1 MALAVMRRH
10 RRWLFVFLWLVIAA
24 FIILYIPAFQ
34 GADVGSPGEAMAK
47 VGGLPITVGE
57 FRRSYLRQRQR
68 LEQLYQG
75 RLDADALRSMGIE
88 EQVFSAL
95 VDDRLV
101 ALEVKR
107 LGLSIDDET
116 VAREVA
122 HRFQE
127 NGRYIGSD
135 EIRRRLELQG
145 GTVEEFEQ
153 SLREGLLRERLE
165 RLVTDGVAVSPAEAE
180 REFRRRTEQ
189 VKAEYVLVDAAPFR
203 AAAAS
208 VSDDEVARRF
218 ESDREAYR
226 IPEQRAVQ
234 YLVVDEA
241 SLANRVAVTDGELQ
255 SYYQEH
261 RDEFKEP
268 EEVCASHILVKVKAT
283 PEAAEGRP
291 DAEARKMAEALLAQV
306 KAGGDFAAIA
316 RKSSEDK
323 GSATGGGDL
332 GCFGR
337 GHMLPAFENAAFS
350 LAPGEVSELVKTD
363 FGYHV
368 IQLKSRKEETVPAL
382 SQVKDRIRQT
392 LLSQRAR
399 ALVEEK
405 MIAVSDA
412 LRRGRGLEEAGREQG
427 LAAKKSAAFARGE
440 IAPSP
445 LSSSVLVARVFEL
458 KSGQVEPEPFSV
470 PGGYVFVGLAEVRAP
485 RVPDLKEAQAR
496 VKTELVEEKA
506 LQAARSKA
514 AELRARAEKEGLEKA
529 ASALGLVRKETAGL
543 VGRGQPLGDMG
554 TGAALEDAAFSLS
567 QGSLSDPVRTVSGY
581 AVLRVLEK
589 KAFDPAAFEGQKA
602 TIVASLKDQRRQQL
616 FRAYLAQA
624 RQRYTVER
632 RPEAF
637 QRVLG

>member
-34 GADVGSPGEAMAK
+34 GADAGSPGETMAR

-57 FRRSYLRQRQR
+57 FRKSYLRQRQR

-75 RLDADALRSMGIE
+75 RLDAEALRSMGIE
-88 EQVFSAL
+88 EQVFNAL

-116 VAREVA
+116 LAREVA

-145 GTVEEFEQ
+145 GTVDEFEQ
-153 SLREGLLRERLE
+153 SLRDGLLRERLE
-165 RLVTDGVAVSPAEAE
+165 RLVTDGVAVTPAEAE

-189 VKAEYVLVDAAPFR
+189 VKTEYVLVDAAPFR
-203 AAAAS
+203 ATAA
-208 VSDDEVARRF
+208 VTDDEVGQRF
-218 ESDREAYR
+218 QSDRESYR
-226 IPEQRAVQ
+226 IPEQRVVQ
-234 YLVVDEA
+234 YLVVDETA
-241 SLANRVAVTDGELQ
+241 LSNRVAVTDAEME
-255 SYYQEH
+255 SHYQEH
-261 RDEFKEP
+261 KEDFKEP
-268 EEVCASHILVKVKAT
+268 EEVCASHILVKVKAS
-283 PEAAEGRP
+283 PEGEGHP
-291 DAEARKMAEALLAQV
+291 DAEARKTAEGLLAQV
-306 KAGGDFAAIA
+306 KAGADFAALA
-316 RKSSEDK
+316 KKSSEDK
-323 GSATGGGDL
+323 GSATMGGDV

-337 GHMLPAFENAAFS
+337 GHMVPPFENAAFS
-350 LAPGEVSELVKTD
+350 MKAGDFSALVKTD
-363 FGYHV
+363 FGYH
-368 IQLKSRKEETVPAL
+368 IIKIDSRREETTPAL

-405 MIAVSDA
+405 MAAVVAA
-412 LRRGRGLEEAGREQG
+412 LRRGRGLEEAAREQG
-427 LAAKKSAAFARGE
+427 LPAKRSEPFARGE
-440 IAPSP
+440 TAPAP
-445 LSSSVLVARVFEL
+445 LSSPQLVARVFEL
-458 KSGQVEPEPFSV
+458 KSGQVEPEPFSI
-470 PGGYVFVGLAEVRAP
+470 PGGYVFVALAEVRAP
-485 RVPDLKEAQAR
+485 RVPDLPEARAR
-496 VKTELVEEKA
+496 VKADLVEEKA
-506 LQAARSKA
+506 LQAARARA
-514 AELRARAEKEGLEKA
+514 AEVKVRAEKDGLEKA

-554 TGAALEDAAFSLS
+554 TGAALEDAAFSLP
-567 QGSLSDPVRTVSGY
+567 QGSLSDPVRTSAGY
-581 AVLRVLEK
+581 AVLRVLERK
-589 KAFDPAAFEGQKA
+589 PFDPAAYEGQKA

-637 QRVLG
+637 QRVMG

>member
-1 MALAVMRRH
+1 MALAVLRRH

-34 GADVGSPGEAMAK
+34 GADAGSPAETVAK

-57 FRRSYLRQRQR
+57 FRKSYQRQRQR

-107 LGLSIDDET
+107 LGLSIDDES
-116 VAREVA
+116 VAREVQA
-122 HRFQE
+122 RFQE
-127 NGRYIGSD
+127 NGRFIGAD
-135 EIRRRLELQG
+135 EIKRRVELQG

-153 SLREGLLRERLE
+153 SMRDGLLRERLE
-165 RLVTDGVAVSPAEAE
+165 QLVTDGVAVTPAEAE

-189 VKAEYVLVDAAPFR
+189 VKAEYVLVDKAPFR
-203 AAAAS
+203 AAAA
-208 VSDDEVARRF
+208 VTDEEVKQRF

-226 IPEQRAVQ
+226 IPEQRTVQ
-234 YLVVDEA
+234 YLAVDEA
-241 SLANRVAVTDGELQ
+241 SLANRVAVTDGEIEA
-255 SYYQEH
+255 YYQDH
-261 RDEFKEP
+261 KDEFKEP
-268 EEVCASHILVKVKAT
+268 EEVCAYHILVKVKGA
-283 PEAAEGRP
+283 PEGEGHP
-291 DAEARKMAEALLAQV
+291 DAEARKMAEVLLAQV
-306 KAGGDFAAIA
+306 KAGGDFEAVA

-323 GSATGGGDL
+323 GSAPGGGDL

-350 LAPGEVSELVKTD
+350 LKPGEVSELVKTD

-368 IQLKSRKEETVPAL
+368 IKIASRREESIPAL

-399 ALVEEK
+399 TLVEEK
-405 MIAVSDA
+405 MAAVSA
-412 LRRGRGLEEAGREQG
+412 SLRRGRGIEEAGREQG
-427 LAAKKSAAFARGE
+427 LVAKKSEPFARGDT
-440 IAPSP
+440 APPP
-445 LSSSVLVARVFEL
+445 LSSPVLVSRVFEL
-458 KSGQVEPEPFSV
+458 KAGAAEPEPFTT
-470 PGGYVFVGLAEVRAP
+470 PGGYVFVALADVRP
-485 RVPDLKEAQAR
+485 SRVPELKDVQAR
-496 VKTELVEEKA
+496 VKADLQEEKA
-506 LQAARSKA
+506 LQAARAKA
-514 AELRARAEKEGLEKA
+514 AEVRARAEKEGLEKA

-543 VGRGQPLGDMG
+543 VGRGQPLGDLG
-554 TGAALEDAAFSLS
+554 TGAALEDAAFSLP
-567 QGSLSDPVRTVSGY
+567 QGSLSDPVRAAAGY

-589 KAFDPAAFEGQKA
+589 KPFDPAAYDGQKA
-602 TIVASLKDQRRQQL
+602 TVVAGLKDQRRQQL

-624 RQRYTVER
+624 RQRYPVER

-637 QRVLG
+637 QRVVG

>member
-10 RRWLFVFLWLVIAA
+10 RRWLFGFLWLVIAA

-34 GADVGSPGEAMAK
+34 GADAGSPGETMAK

-57 FRRSYLRQRQR
+57 FRRSVQRQRQR
-68 LEQLYQG
+68 LEQVYQG
-75 RLDADALRSMGIE
+75 RLDAEALRSMGIE

-101 ALEVKR
+101 ALEVRR

-116 VAREVA
+116 LAREVQS
-122 HRFQE
+122 RFQE

-145 GTVEEFEQ
+145 GTVDEFEQ
-153 SLREGLLRERLE
+153 SLRDGLLRERLE
-165 RLVTDGVAVSPAEAE
+165 RLVTDGVAVTPAEAE
-180 REFRRRTEQ
+180 AEFRRRTEH
-189 VKAEYVLVDAAPFR
+189 VKAEYVLVDKAPFR
-203 AAAAS
+203 ATAA
-208 VSDDEVARRF
+208 VTDDEVRQRYQ
-218 ESDREAYR
+218 SDRESYR

-234 YLVVDEA
+234 YLLVDEA
-241 SLANRVAVTDGELQ
+241 SLANRVAVTDGEMEG
-255 SYYQEH
+255 YYQEH
-261 RDEFKEP
+261 KDDFKEP
-268 EEVCASHILVKVKAT
+268 EEVCASHILVKVKAS
-283 PEAAEGRP
+283 PEAEGHA
-291 DAEARKMAEALLAQV
+291 DAEARKIAEGLLAQV
-306 KAGGDFAAIA
+306 KAGGELAALA

-337 GHMLPAFENAAFS
+337 GHMVAAFENAAFS
-350 LAPGEVSELVKTD
+350 LKPGEVSELVKTD
-363 FGYHV
+363 FGYH
-368 IQLKSRKEETVPAL
+368 IIKIGSRREETIPAL

-405 MIAVSDA
+405 MAAVSAA

-427 LAAKKSAAFARGE
+427 LAVKKSEPFARGE
-440 IAPSP
+440 AAPAP
-445 LSSSVLVARVFEL
+445 LSSPQLAARVFEL
-458 KSGQVEPEPFSV
+458 KAGQAEPEPFSI
-470 PGGYVFVGLAEVRAP
+470 PTGYVFVALAEVRAP

-496 VKTELVEEKA
+496 VKADLVEEKA

-514 AELRARAEKEGLEKA
+514 AEVKTRAEKEGLEKA

-554 TGAALEDAAFSLS
+554 AGAALEAAAFSLP
-567 QGSLSDPVRTVSGY
+567 QGSLSDPVRTSNGY

-589 KAFDPAAFEGQKA
+589 KPFDPAAYEGQKA

-637 QRVLG
+637 QRVMG

>member
-34 GADVGSPGEAMAK
+34 GADAGSPGETMAK
-47 VGGLPITVGE
+47 VGGMPITVGE
-57 FRRSYLRQRQR
+57 FRKSYLRQRQR

-75 RLDADALRSMGIE
+75 RLDAEALRSMGIE

-116 VAREVA
+116 LAREVQA
-122 HRFQE
+122 RFQE

-145 GTVEEFEQ
+145 GTVDEFEQ
-153 SLREGLLRERLE
+153 SLRDGLLRERLE
-165 RLVTDGVAVSPAEAE
+165 QLVTDAVTVTPAEAE

-189 VKAEYVLVDAAPFR
+189 VKAEYVLVDKTPFR
-203 AAAAS
+203 AAAA
-208 VSDDEVARRF
+208 VSDDDVARRF
-218 ESDREAYR
+218 QSNPGAYR
-226 IPEQRAVQ
+226 VPEQRVVQ
-234 YLVVDEA
+234 YLVVDENA
-241 SLANRVAVTDGELQ
+241 LGNRVAVTDGEIE

-261 RDEFKEP
+261 KDDFKEP
-268 EEVCASHILVKVKAT
+268 EEVCASHILVKVKAS
-283 PEAAEGRP
+283 PEAEGHP
-291 DAEARKMAEALLAQV
+291 DEEARKIAEGLLAQV
-306 KAGGDFAAIA
+306 KAGGDFKALAK
-316 RKSSEDK
+316 KSSEDK

-337 GHMLPAFENAAFS
+337 GHMVPAFENAAFNMKT
-350 LAPGEVSELVKTD
+350 GEVSELVRTD

-368 IQLKSRKEETVPAL
+368 IKIDSRREENLPAL

-405 MIAVSDA
+405 MGAVA
-412 LRRGRGLEEAGREQG
+412 ATLRRGRGLDEAAREQG
-427 LAAKKSAAFARGE
+427 LTARKSEPFARGE
-440 IAPSP
+440 TAPQP
-445 LSSSVLVARVFEL
+445 LSSPQLVARVFEL
-458 KSGQVEPEPFSV
+458 KTGQVEPEPFSI
-470 PGGYVFVGLAEVRAP
+470 PSGYVFVALTDVRAP
-485 RVPDLKEAQAR
+485 RVPELKEVQAR
-496 VKTELVEEKA
+496 VKADLVEEKA
-506 LQAARSKA
+506 QEAA
-514 AELRARAEKEGLEKA
+514 RARAAEVAARAAKDGLEKA
-529 ASALGLVRKETAGL
+529 AAALGLVRKETPGL
-543 VGRGQPLGDMG
+543 VGRGQPLGDLG
-554 TGAALEDAAFSLS
+554 TGAALEDAAFSLP
-567 QGSLSDPVRTVSGY
+567 QGSLSGPVRTSSGY

-589 KAFDPAAFEGQKA
+589 KAFDPAAYESQKA
-602 TIVASLKDQRRQQL
+602 TVVAGLKDQRRQQL
-616 FRAYLAQA
+616 FRAFLAQA

-637 QRVLG
+637 QRVMG